1 MNITPRKYLLR
12 LALLGTMAFLLNTGT
27 AFAAELKP
35 EQTVLLVGTSHVHV
49 GFQTMQ
55 LARAMNEHQLKLV
68 AAAIGPREGDFFF
81 IVSDEA
87 PTRVFACKP
96 FRTANVSLSINLP
109 PNSTL
114 LRVTSSLKDATPA
127 LQIGGISNE
136 SNAWSSFSS
145 VGEGAFIEHRRMN
158 GFATV
163 R

>member
-1 MNITPRKYLLR
+1 MNITPRKYLLH
-12 LALLGTMAFLLNTGT
+12 LALLGALAFLLPAGA

-49 GFQTMQ
+49 DFHTVQ
-55 LARAMNEHQLKLV
+55 LARAMNEYQLKLV
-68 AAAIGPREGDFFF
+68 AAAIGPREGDFYF
-81 IVSDEA
+81 IVSEEA
-87 PTRVFACKP
+87 PTRIFSCRP
-96 FRTANVSLSINLP
+96 FRTENVSLSINLP

-114 LRVTSSLKDATPA
+114 LRVTSSLKDAEPA

-145 VGEGAFIEHRRMN
+145 LRDGNFFEHRSQN
-158 GFATV
+158 GLATV